1 MTIGSN
7 LYEIGRVKQVQVQR
21 SSLKVGERPYAYYD
35 PMPLLAV
42 AYLLVTPH
50 GAIGVTTEGEQVMD
64 VHHAHRPDSR
74 NHEGLNDLSVGFTS
88 HYTAMRARF
97 GEQIFDGCAG
107 ENILVETERPYILGA
122 LQDGLAIESS
132 ETGEIVYLGGLKVA
146 APCVE
151 FSQYAANYGMPLPAQ
166 ALKETLQ
173 FLNDGQRGFYAK
185 LAAHQTRGSI
195 QANDHV
201 FVVTNNAG

>member
-1 MTIGSN
+1 MTIRSV
-7 LYEIGRVKQVQVQR
+7 LHEIGRVKQVQVQR
-21 SSLKVGERPYAYYD
+21 SALKVGERPHAYYD
-35 PMPLLAV
+35 PAPLLAV

-64 VHHAHRPDSR
+64 VHHAHHPDSR

-88 HYTAMRARF
+88 HYVAMRARF

-107 ENILVETERPYILGA
+107 ENILVETERPYIPGD
-122 LQDGLAIESS
+122 LQDGLAIQNSA
-132 ETGEIVYLGGLKVA
+132 TGEIVYLGGLKVA
-146 APCVE
+146 VPCVE
-151 FSQYAANYGMPLPAQ
+151 FSQYAANFGMPLPAQ

-173 FLNDGQRGFYAK
+173 FLDHGQRGFYAK
-185 LAAHQTRGSI
+185 LAAHQTGGSI
-195 QANDHV
+195 QANDRV

>member
-1 MTIGSN
+1 MTIGNSMH
-7 LYEIGRVKQVQVQR
+7 EIGRVKQVQVQR
-21 SSLKVGERPYAYYD
+21 SSLKVGERPHAYYD

-50 GAIGVTTEGEQVMD
+50 GAIGVTLEGERVMD
-64 VHHAHRPDSR
+64 VHHAHHLDSR

-88 HYTAMRARF
+88 HYAAMRARF
-97 GEQIFDGCAG
+97 GAQIFDGCAG
-107 ENILVETERPYILGA
+107 ENILVETERPYILGD
-122 LQDGLAIESS
+122 LQDGLAIQSS
-132 ETGEIVYLGGLKVA
+132 TTGEIVYLGGLKVA

-166 ALKETLQ
+166 ELKETLQ
-173 FLNDGQRGFYAK
+173 FLDHGQRGFYAK
-185 LAAHQTRGSI
+185 LSDHQTRGSI

>member
-1 MTIGSN
+1 MTIRSV
-7 LYEIGRVKQVQVQR
+7 LHEIGRVKQVQVQR
-21 SSLKVGERPYAYYD
+21 SALKVGKRPHAYYD
-35 PMPLLAV
+35 PTPLLAV

-88 HYTAMRARF
+88 HY
-97 GEQIFDGCAG
+97 GD
-107 ENILVETERPYILGA
+107 
-122 LQDGLAIESS
+122 LQDGLAIQNSA
-132 ETGEIVYLGGLKVA
+132 TGEIVYLGGLKVA
-146 APCVE
+146 VPCVE
-151 FSQYAANYGMPLPAQ
+151 FSQYAANFGMPLPAQ

-173 FLNDGQRGFYAK
+173 FLDHGQRGFYAK
-185 LAAHQTRGSI
+185 LAAHQTGGSI
-195 QANDHV
+195 QANDRV